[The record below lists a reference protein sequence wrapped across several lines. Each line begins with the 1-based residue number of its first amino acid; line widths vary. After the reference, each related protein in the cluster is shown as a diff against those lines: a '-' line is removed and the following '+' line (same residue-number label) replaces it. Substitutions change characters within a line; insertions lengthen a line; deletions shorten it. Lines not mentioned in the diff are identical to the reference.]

1 MSLELIVNV
10 TTQETRVAL
19 VENGSIAELY
29 IERQSDKNILGNIY
43 NGRVA
48 KVLPGMQAGF
58 VDIALEKAA
67 FLYVTDIHSQV
78 EEFEAL
84 MGNMEEEGGNGNEEE
99 DFIPV
104 LDWTPSIEDLL
115 CESQEILV
123 QVSKEPLG
131 TKGARI
137 TSHISLPGRH
147 LVLLPSVNHIGISRR
162 IEDDK
167 ERKRLR
173 DIIEK
178 IRSTDFGF
186 IARTASE
193 GQDEETLRADM
204 NFLLRLWDKIQKKKD
219 RTSVPGLVYK
229 DLDITLRAVRD
240 LFTRD
245 IHRLVIDSQD
255 EYDRIHD
262 FIETFMPSLSSRVE
276 TYEDNEPIFD
286 AFGIEV
292 EISRALGKKVWLKSG
307 GYILIDMTDALTTI
321 DVNSG
326 KYVGK
331 RNLEETILK
340 INLEAIKEIAYQL
353 RLRNIGGIIII
364 DFIDMEKEVNRE
376 KVFNALKDALKKD
389 KSKTNILKISELG
402 LVQMTRKRT
411 RECIS
416 RILCEPCSY
425 CEGKGFIKSKKT
437 ICYEIFRE
445 IRRECAHNGLNG
457 DIMVMVNMDI
467 ARMFLDEESSGLERL
482 EAALKRR
489 IIVKASEK
497 FHQEQYELILS

>member
-1 MSLELIVNV
+1 M
-10 TTQETRVAL
+10 
-19 VENGSIAELY
+19 
-29 IERQSDKNILGNIY
+29 
-43 NGRVA
+43 
-48 KVLPGMQAGF
+48 
-58 VDIALEKAA
+58 
-67 FLYVTDIHSQV
+67 
-78 EEFEAL
+78 
-84 MGNMEEEGGNGNEEE
+84 
-99 DFIPV
+99 
-104 LDWTPSIEDLL
+104 
-115 CESQEILV
+115 
-123 QVSKEPLG
+123 QVSKEPIG

-147 LVLLPSVNHIGISRR
+147 LVLLPTVNHIGISRR
-162 IEDDK
+162 IEDEK

-173 DIIEK
+173 DIIQK
-178 IRSTDFGF
+178 IRDTDYGF

-193 GQDEETLRADM
+193 GQDEETLLADM
-204 NFLLRLWDKIQKKKD
+204 NFLLRLWDKIQRKKA
-219 RTSVPGLVYK
+219 RTAVPGIVYK

-240 LFTRD
+240 LFTKD
-245 IHRLVIDSQD
+245 VHRLIIDSKD
-255 EYDRIHD
+255 EYERVDD
-262 FIETFMPSLSSRVE
+262 FIETFMPSLSPRVE
-276 TYEDNEPIFD
+276 LYEGYEPIFD

-331 RNLEETILK
+331 RNQEETILK
-340 INLEAIKEIAYQL
+340 INLEAVKEIAYQL

-376 KVFNALKDALKKD
+376 KVFNALKEALKRD

-425 CEGKGFIKSKKT
+425 CDGKGFIKSKKT
-437 ICYEIFRE
+437 ICFEILRE
-445 IRRECAHNGLNG
+445 ISRECVQTGLNG
-457 DIMVMVNMDI
+457 DITVLVNMDI
-467 ARMFLDEESSGLERL
+467 ARMLLDEESAGLERL
-482 EAALKRR
+482 EASLNRR
-489 IIVKASEK
+489 IIIKASEK
-497 FHQEQYELILS
+497 FHQEQFELILS